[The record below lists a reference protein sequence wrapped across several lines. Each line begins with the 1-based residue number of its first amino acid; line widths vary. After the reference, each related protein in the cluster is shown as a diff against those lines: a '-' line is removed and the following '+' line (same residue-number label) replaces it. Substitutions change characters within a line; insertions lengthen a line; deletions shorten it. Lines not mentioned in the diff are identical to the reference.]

1 MARIKCPNCGS
12 TTQPELVSQDT
23 DNYSLEHSNEYI
35 CGCGCHFKVTFA
47 AISVEIEAE
56 TSGLDEC

>member
-12 TTQPELVSQDT
+12 TSQPRLVYLDT
-23 DNYSLEHSNEYI
+23 DNYGLEHTHEYT

-47 AISVEIEAE
+47 AINVEIEE
-56 TSGLDEC
+56 E

>member
-12 TTQPELVSQDT
+12 TAQPELVSQDT

-47 AISVEIEAE
+47 AISVEIKE
-56 TSGLDEC
+56 D